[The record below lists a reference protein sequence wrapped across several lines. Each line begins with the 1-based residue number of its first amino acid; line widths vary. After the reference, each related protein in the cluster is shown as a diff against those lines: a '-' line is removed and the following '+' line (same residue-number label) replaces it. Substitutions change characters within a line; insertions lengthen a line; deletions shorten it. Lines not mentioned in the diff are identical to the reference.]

1 MLGTIDFT
9 QRVPTVET
17 RELASIVTMDGSF
30 APGTDQ
36 AKAGRILAARRVV
49 GERIFAVNR
58 SVNPLLNSFVLDFD
72 MKVDKE
78 NITLEQA
85 TRVMDAIADVVRKV
99 LCECLPS
106 FKEKR
111 HAVLLVEHPSEGLL
125 TKDGKFAFHV
135 KTLRYP
141 KCVNFVKGAEDEEE
155 DDRYYVDSNYAESL
169 RSLED
174 DALILGKEGGFVFSL
189 REIMFLFEMVQVHMF
204 ENPLLL
210 PYIKYLDS
218 AIYKKEGV
226 NIRMHGSC
234 KFPRKQAKKKKSG
247 SSGTLSTTTTKRG
260 VSTEPEAYRPYKVVK
275 LLDASG
281 RHHDS
286 LMQSLEWN
294 EARTVAGTI
303 LASWM
308 TTPTW
313 HTGMKMENEDD
324 LSLLKRFCGHEA
336 IDPQKIRKG
345 LRCGL
350 RLPGDHAVFSQLQV
364 KTCWKKTLQD
374 EPDKAKL
381 LDSILSRN
389 VHESELTKSQR
400 IRAYLNEKKKRINTS
415 DSCPVLIDDEA
426 FKVLTTWVRNK
437 YPHLRNAILKRKMT
451 RVHNPSVGVVK
462 NSGKN
467 DETVFV
473 QLLGEGSRKCP
484 YSSHIHSS
492 NHTYLRISLPKRAYR
507 GEPTYPK
514 VYHHCHSAK
523 CTKRKQDPKTFP
535 LSIRD
540 MLSMQLFRRP
550 KNDKKAHELAKEE
563 MKFREIERR
572 AAEALREKRNRDP
585 VAKANLRRKF
595 AMQRKKALEVSKSQA
610 VESQRKRK
618 AKELSVAQR
627 KKEFR
632 RKRARAASAAAAKFQ
647 SLSSTTTNNNIKR
660 STTNSNSKFT
670 SL

>member
-111 HAVLLVEHPSEGLL
+111 HAVLVVEHPSEGLL

-141 KCVNFVKGAEDEEE
+141 KCVNYVKGAEDEEE
-155 DDRYYVDSNYAESL
+155 DGRYYVDSNYAESL

-234 KFPRKQAKKKKSG
+234 KFPRKQSKKKSG
-247 SSGTLSTTTTKRG
+247 SSGKLSTTTTKQG

-275 LLDASG
+275 LLDANG

-324 LSLLKRFCGHEA
+324 LSLLKRLCGHEA
-336 IDPQKIRKG
+336 IEPQKIRKG
-345 LRCGL
+345 LRRGL

-364 KTCWKKTLQD
+364 NSLLKDFLKDAPTVKGKVLESYLQ
-374 EPDKAKL
+374 KQK
-381 LDSILSRN
+381 
-389 VHESELTKSQR
+389 SELKPYQR
-400 IRAYLNEKKKRINTS
+400 IKAYLKEKKMGMKTS
-415 DSCPVLIDDEA
+415 DKSHPLLIDDEA
-426 FKVLTTWVRNK
+426 FEVLTRWFRNK

-451 RVHNPSVGVVK
+451 RFTNPSVK
-462 NSGKN
+462 NV
-467 DETVFV
+467 DEIVFV

-492 NHTYLRISLPKRAYR
+492 NHTYLRISLPKRACR

-514 VYHHCHSAK
+514 IYHHCHSAK
-523 CTKRKQDPKTFP
+523 CTKRKKWQDAKRFP
-535 LSIRD
+535 LAIRD
-540 MLSMQLFRRP
+540 MLSMQLFRRST
-550 KNDKKAHELAKEE
+550 NDKRADELAKEE
-563 MKFREIERR
+563 LKFREIQRR
-572 AAEALREKRNRDP
+572 AEEALREKRNRDP

-627 KKEFR
+627 KKEYR

-647 SLSSTTTNNNIKR
+647 SLCTTNNNIKR
-660 STTNSNSKFT
+660 STTTTGNSKFQ